1 MGEKYIELILDLVID
16 VFIAISAV
24 KLLGI
29 DIEVALLMTILI
41 AIRKNHIFSCK

>member
-1 MGEKYIELILDLVID
+1 MRKKYIELILDLVVD

-29 DIEVALLMTILI
+29 DIEVSLLMTILF
-41 AIRKNHIFSCK
+41 AIRKNHIFSRS